1 MKKNKGSSDIHGIG
15 RRKKS
20 VARVWLKP
28 GKGKILVNDIEHK
41 RYFDTDIARTRVEFP
56 LQVTSLK
63 SKYDTFVNVCGGG
76 MIGQSTAVSL
86 GISRALLSV
95 DENLKQILRKNGLL
109 TVDSRVKERKKYGQK
124 GARAKFQFVKR

>member
-1 MKKNKGSSDIHGIG
+1 MKKSKNSSDLHGIG

-28 GKGKILVNDIEHK
+28 GKGKILVNDLEHK
-41 RYFDTDIARTRVEFP
+41 KYFDTDLSRTRVEFP
-56 LQVTSLK
+56 LQLTSMN
-63 SKYDTFVNVCGGG
+63 SKYDAVVNVCGGG

-86 GISRALLSV
+86 GISRALLTV
-95 DENLKQILRKNGLL
+95 DENLKKILRQNGLL